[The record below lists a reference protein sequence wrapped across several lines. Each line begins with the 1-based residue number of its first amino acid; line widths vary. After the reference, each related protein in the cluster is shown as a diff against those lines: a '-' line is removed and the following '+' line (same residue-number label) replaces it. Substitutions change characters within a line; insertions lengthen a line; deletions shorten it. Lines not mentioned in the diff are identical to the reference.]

1 MLEGTSLDVPKIFGS
16 AGSLPSRKLI
26 HQSLIANRQSLS
38 FWLGRS
44 LALPIHS
51 VPVPC
56 PTPRFKS
63 VATKTKPVKQ
73 ANKKLRVLGCAFREK
88 ALTLNSQPATRNP
101 SSSHP
106 PRVGVQIRHHSL
118 LAIRHLLFANRYSP
132 LTIRQ
137 SLFAI
142 HLTVTSLIYCCWRK
156 RYLFWQNEQRGD
168 GLWTSCGLWQWRS
181 T

>member
-1 MLEGTSLDVPKIFGS
+1 MCRKFSAVREHCPPEKLLAIRHSLFAVVSARQEPRPPNSFRPSPLVPRPV
-16 AGSLPSRKLI
+16 LSRWLRK
-26 HQSLIANRQSLS
+26 QSPL
-38 FWLGRS
+38 
-44 LALPIHS
+44 
-51 VPVPC
+51 
-56 PTPRFKS
+56 
-63 VATKTKPVKQ
+63 KQ

-118 LAIRHLLFANRYSP
+118 LAI
-132 LTIRQ
+132 
-137 SLFAI
+137 
-142 HLTVTSLIYCCWRK
+142 HLTGTSLIYCCWRK

>member
-38 FWLGRS
+38 FWLGRNF
-44 LALPIHS
+44 ALPIHS

-101 SSSHP
+101 SNSRP
-106 PRVGVQIRHHSL
+106 PRVGIQIRHHSL
-118 LAIRHLLFANRYSP
+118 LAI
-132 LTIRQ
+132 
-137 SLFAI
+137 
-142 HLTVTSLIYCCWRK
+142 HLTGTSLIYCCWRK
-156 RYLFWQNEQRGD
+156 CYLFWQNEQRGD

>member
-1 MLEGTSLDVPKIFGS
+1 MKEHCHTKLLATRYSLFAIRY
-16 AGSLPSRKLI
+16 SLPFFFRLADLPTSRLADN
-26 HQSLIANRQSLS
+26 LARQEFRPPTS
-38 FWLGRS
+38 FRPAS
-44 LALPIHS
+44 LAPR
-51 VPVPC
+51 

-101 SSSHP
+101 SNSRP

-118 LAIRHLLFANRYSP
+118 LAI
-132 LTIRQ
+132 
-137 SLFAI
+137 
-142 HLTVTSLIYCCWRK
+142 HLTGTSLIYCCWRK
-156 RYLFWQNEQRGD
+156 CYLFWQNEQRGD

>member
-1 MLEGTSLDVPKIFGS
+1 MCRKFSAVREHCPPENSFTSRYSQIASRRRFGLTGAS
-16 AGSLPSRKLI
+16 PSQFI
-26 HQSLIANRQSLS
+26 P
-38 FWLGRS
+38 S
-44 LALPIHS
+44 LAPR
-51 VPVPC
+51 
-56 PTPRFKS
+56 PTPRFNRWLRKQS
-63 VATKTKPVKQ
+63 PLKQ

-118 LAIRHLLFANRYSP
+118 LAI
-132 LTIRQ
+132 
-137 SLFAI
+137 
-142 HLTVTSLIYCCWRK
+142 HLTGTSLIYCCWRK
-156 RYLFWQNEQRGD
+156 CYLFWQNEQRGD

>member
-1 MLEGTSLDVPKIFGS
+1 VGGASPDVPKIFGS
-16 AGSLPSRKLI
+16 ARALPSRKTTRYSPFASRCRFGSAGTSPSHFI
-26 HQSLIANRQSLS
+26 PSP
-38 FWLGRS
+38 S
-44 LALPIHS
+44 LAPR
-51 VPVPC
+51 
-56 PTPRFKS
+56 PTPRFNRWLRKQS
-63 VATKTKPVKQ
+63 PLKQ

-101 SSSHP
+101 SNSHP

-118 LAIRHLLFANRYSP
+118 LAI
-132 LTIRQ
+132 
-137 SLFAI
+137 
-142 HLTVTSLIYCCWRK
+142 HLTGTSLIYCCWRK

>member
-101 SSSHP
+101 SNSHP

-118 LAIRHLLFANRYSP
+118 L
-132 LTIRQ
+132 
-137 SLFAI
+137 AI